1 MPSRRSSGSPQ
12 PHSPGRRAGP
22 KRLKA
27 DVAGSTPLEVLKALA
42 HEARV
47 AGQIS
52 MMSRETL
59 ARALAVIDEFN
70 ALTHLPALYPHL
82 TSQMQHEI
90 DRQHALRVRS
100 PSSDPGLRSSR
111 R

>member
-22 KRLKA
+22 KRLRA

-47 AGQIS
+47 AGQIG
-52 MMSRETL
+52 MISREAL
-59 ARALAVIDEFN
+59 ARALAAIDDFN
-70 ALTHLPALYPHL
+70 ALVCLPALYPRL

-90 DRQHALRVRS
+90 NRQRALRLRS
-100 PSSDPGLRSSR
+100 SSSDPAS
-111 R
+111 